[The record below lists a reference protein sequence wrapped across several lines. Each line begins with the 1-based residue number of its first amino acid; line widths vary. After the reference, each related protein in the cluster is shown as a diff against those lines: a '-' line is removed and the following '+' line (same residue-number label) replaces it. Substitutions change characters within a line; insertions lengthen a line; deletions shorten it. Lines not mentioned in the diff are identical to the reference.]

1 MRLGL
6 RFARSQIRVLR
17 NIRDWAKANRVPGD
31 LSLYDKAIE
40 STEDNEPL
48 VVMCDSRDEVEEM
61 AAMFVNLGCK
71 RPAIED
77 LNG

>member
-6 RFARSQIRVLR
+6 RFARSQIRTLR
-17 NIRDWAKANRVPGD
+17 NIRDWAKANDVPGD

-48 VVMCDSRDEVEEM
+48 VIQCDNRDEVEQM
-61 AAMFVNLGCK
+61 AAAFVTLGVK